1 MSKKMD
7 MTIGKPFRLIFLFT
21 IPIIFNYTLQ
31 QLYTMADSAIVA
43 LALGE
48 DAVTGVNLTGSLTF
62 LVLGFAS
69 GSAAGFGVKMAQFVG
84 AKDESQMRKS
94 LFTSLCLTVAISLVL
109 TLFTVLFSE
118 KLLLLLKTNER
129 YIAYSNAYIKAI
141 FSGIICSMG
150 YNLASQF
157 LFAMGDSK
165 SPLLILAISAVL
177 NVGLNSLLFA
187 FDWGVAWAAYA
198 TIISQ
203 GLAAAVGFIVLFKK
217 FPFLR
222 LKKEDIKFS
231 WGFAWKHLSL
241 ALPMA
246 FQFSIIALGSMA
258 QQRAYN
264 QYPPEYAMG
273 QTAAAKV
280 GAIVEGGLYN
290 AIGAAC
296 ATYFGQNFGAKRL
309 DRLKQGVKHALGV
322 GGILV
327 AAGTAIVFLIFPLVI
342 RLLLPN
348 ATQEIYSY
356 AFKYVA
362 INCTGYVF
370 LFGIHLFRNAL
381 QGIGKGLTATVGGV
395 LELVSRVGCSFLL
408 SPISFSLA
416 CLCNPITWVVSAV
429 FYCIMFIVNL
439 KRLSKNPEF
448 LPLQETD
455 ALTQ

>member
-1 MSKKMD
+1 MSKKID
-7 MTIGKPFRLIFLFT
+7 MTVGTPFKLIFLFT

-48 DAVTGVNLTGSLTF
+48 DAVTGVNLTGSLGF
-62 LVLGFAS
+62 LVFGFSS

-84 AKDESQMRKS
+84 AKNESKMRKS
-94 LFTSLCLTVAISLVL
+94 LFTSLCLMVVISLIL
-109 TLFTVLFSE
+109 TVFTVLFSE
-118 KLLLLLKTNER
+118 KLLILLKTNEQ
-129 YIAYSNAYIKAI
+129 YIEYSNAYIKAI
-141 FSGIICSMG
+141 FSGIICSMA

-165 SPLLILAISAVL
+165 SPLLILIISAVL

-187 FDWGVAWAAYA
+187 FDWGVEWAAYA
-198 TIISQ
+198 TVISQ
-203 GLAAAVGFIVLFKK
+203 GIAAAVGFIVLLKK

-222 LKKEDIKFS
+222 LKKEDVKFS
-231 WGFAWKHLSL
+231 FGFAWEHLSL

-246 FQFSIIALGSMA
+246 FQFSIIAIGSMA
-258 QQRAYN
+258 QQRAFN
-264 QYPPEYAMG
+264 EYPPEYAMG

-280 GAIVEGGLYN
+280 GAIVEAGLFN
-290 AIGAAC
+290 ASGAAC

-309 DRLKQGVKHALGV
+309 DRLKQGAKHALGV

-327 AAGTAIVFLIFPLVI
+327 AAGTVIVFLAFPLVI
-342 RLLLPN
+342 KLLLPN
-348 ATQEIYSY
+348 VSQEIYSY
-356 AFKYVA
+356 AFKYVV

-370 LFGIHLFRNAL
+370 LFGIHIFRNAL
-381 QGIGKGLTATVGGV
+381 QGIGRGLTATVGGV
-395 LELVSRVGCSFLL
+395 LELVSRVGCAFLL

-416 CLCNPITWVVSAV
+416 CLCNPITWLVSAL
-429 FYCIMFIVNL
+429 FYCAMYLFNL

-448 LPLQETD
+448 TSIQETD
-455 ALTQ
+455 ALTV